1 MARQVWMGT
10 TFAGTDF
17 GSLFECQ
24 VPHNVCNPSSQKLE
38 ALCSLLTSKGI
49 AKTLV
54 EKGQRGSEERRWDRK
69 ERRRKKMAGEE
80 RHTID
85 TLKTEKEL

>member
-1 MARQVWMGT
+1 MARQIWMGT

-54 EKGQRGSEERRWDRK
+54 EKGQRGSEERK
-69 ERRRKKMAGEE
+69 ERRRKKMEGEE

-85 TLKTEKEL
+85 TLKIEKKL